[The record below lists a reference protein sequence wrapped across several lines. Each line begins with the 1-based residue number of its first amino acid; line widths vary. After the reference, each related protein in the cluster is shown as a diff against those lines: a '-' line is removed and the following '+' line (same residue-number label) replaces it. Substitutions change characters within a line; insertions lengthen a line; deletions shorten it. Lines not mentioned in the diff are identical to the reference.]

1 MPSLLPR
8 SAWLKRRRRIARL
21 HSAWGF
27 RVQLAASDVEVRS
40 ARKSLFKLQH
50 DKQEADLNLQS
61 ILHGP
66 IGEESTNGVEEECT
80 MEVLEREFD
89 VAAADKCRLER
100 EESELR
106 GPCIPLKTDQSQQ
119 QGSDLLQIREQVG

>member
-1 MPSLLPR
+1 M
-8 SAWLKRRRRIARL
+8 
-21 HSAWGF
+21 
-27 RVQLAASDVEVRS
+27 QLAASDVEVRS

-66 IGEESTNGVEEECT
+66 IGEESTIGVEEECT

-89 VAAADKCRLER
+89 VATAEKCRLER

-106 GPCIPLKTDQSQQ
+106 GPCIPLKMDQSQQ
-119 QGSDLLQIREQVG
+119 QGPDLLQIREQVG